1 MIKNFNVNILEK
13 ESNKLTL
20 SNYLKLKVKQNISQ
34 ELLIK
39 MKKRLE
45 FNYNLNMKY
54 FDSLD
59 YSEFAEYVNN
69 FMKRNKFVSVSDLT
83 KYKGIPGIY
92 IMIFDEYK
100 QAYIGLS
107 EHGIKERIQQHWNEK
122 KEAERLIFG
131 QVFNLILSV
140 DSFGALDNTRIFVK
154 TGCNLYKNEER
165 LVYNFDKRFLLNR
178 TAGGIGN
185 IDTYTDGK
193 IYSQVAIVSEMKV
206 RDFTP
211 FIDEKKLYDQCSEY
225 DIMMYESIYKRK
237 DIE

>member
-34 ELLIK
+34 ESLIK

-92 IMIFDEYK
+92 QNMVLKKEFNNI
-100 QAYIGLS
+100 
-107 EHGIKERIQQHWNEK
+107 GIKKR
-122 KEAERLIFG
+122 RLKG
-131 QVFNLILSV
+131 
-140 DSFGALDNTRIFVK
+140 
-154 TGCNLYKNEER
+154 
-165 LVYNFDKRFLLNR
+165 
-178 TAGGIGN
+178 
-185 IDTYTDGK
+185 
-193 IYSQVAIVSEMKV
+193 
-206 RDFTP
+206 
-211 FIDEKKLYDQCSEY
+211 
-225 DIMMYESIYKRK
+225 
-237 DIE
+237 